1 MGAAGPARQA
11 VDHHRAASTHAD
23 AAGEPVA
30 ERRVKVLLHPGH
42 DVQNR
47 LVFMRRDIKNRW
59 NARRV
64 IAALNR
70 DFEGPLRHG
79 GCYLPKNK
87 TAPVRINDS
96 ST

>member
-1 MGAAGPARQA
+1 MSAAGPARHA
-11 VDHHRAASTHAD
+11 VDHHRAASTHAN

-30 ERRVKVLLHPGH
+30 ERRVNVLLHPGH

-47 LVFMRRDIKNRW
+47 LVLMRRDIKNRW

-64 IAALNR
+64 FAALNR
-70 DFEGPLRHG
+70 DFEGPLRHDG
-79 GCYLPKNK
+79 WYLSKNE

-96 ST
+96 FT